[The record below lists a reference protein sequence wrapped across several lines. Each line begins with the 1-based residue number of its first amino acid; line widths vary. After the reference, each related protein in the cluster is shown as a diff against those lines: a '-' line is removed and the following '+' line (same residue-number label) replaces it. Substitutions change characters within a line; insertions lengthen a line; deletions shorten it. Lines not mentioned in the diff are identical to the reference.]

1 MVLDALMLRRMAI
14 TGLALLGLALSG
26 CQGPESDRRLSQF
39 MGVGGKETTGAA
51 QVSPPA
57 APATASTSGSTP
69 ASLVTQPQSDVAE
82 VPTLRG
88 PEIYRATGTPV
99 ASTQRNPVTIAE
111 TGEVTL
117 NFVNADIRE
126 VVDVVLG
133 QTLKV
138 GFVIDPRVQGVIT
151 LRTTRPVPRAS
162 VIGVLEDVLA
172 MNGAALEQSGE
183 VYRIVPIEEAVTSP
197 SILSEG
203 APAVRFDRGFGL
215 HVIPL
220 RYAAASALR
229 NVVEPFVP
237 PGRVLQVD
245 EARNLMVFVGTGPE
259 AKDIEDLIATFDVD
273 WMADMSFGLFPLR
286 YADAETIVHEL
297 ERIFAQDS
305 DGPLAGVVQFMP
317 ILRLNAVLVITPQS
331 TYLTNA
337 QSWITRLDRGQE
349 GDRRQ
354 LYVYYVQN
362 GRAAELAEVLGQAF
376 GVSAVTAA
384 VPEAPSLAPGLTPTE
399 IGGGFSGT
407 QSTSPGD
414 SSGGTMSGLS
424 GSGETGGL
432 GTTQRS
438 PRREPT
444 GQSTETGIAPAST
457 GAEAAAPGGDI
468 ARIVADA
475 RNNALVIHATAAE
488 YQAIEAALQ
497 KLDIVPLQVLIEAT
511 IAEVSLNDTLRYGV
525 EWFFNSNDHTFV
537 FSPASAGAI
546 APNFPG
552 FNYLFNTDDVKV
564 VINALTQVTDVKVI
578 SSPQLMVL
586 DNEAARLQVG
596 DQVPITTRTSQ
607 SIDDPNAPLVA
618 EIEYRDTGVIL
629 DIIPRVNASGLV
641 VLDIIQEVSDV
652 VATDTS
658 ISAVTTPT
666 IQQRRIASTVAI
678 SSGETVALGGLIRD
692 NNSNAVTGIP
702 VLSEI
707 PILGNLFKTT
717 SDTVRRTELLVLLTP
732 RVVRD
737 RLDARTVTEDL
748 RRRVRALK
756 ALPAKI
762 Q

>member
-1 MVLDALMLRRMAI
+1 MLRRMAI
-14 TGLALLGLALSG
+14 AGLALLGLALSG

-183 VYRIVPIEEAVTSP
+183 VYKIVPIEEAVTSP

-203 APAVRFDRGFGL
+203 APTVRFDRGFGL

-220 RYAAASALR
+220 RYAAAPALR

-245 EARNLMVFVGTGPE
+245 EARNLMIFVGTGPE

-317 ILRLNAVLVITPQS
+317 ILRLNAVLVITPQT

-337 QSWITRLDRGQE
+337 QNWIARLDRGQE
-349 GDRRQ
+349 GDKRQ

-362 GRAAELAEVLGQAF
+362 GRAAELAEVLGQVF

-384 VPEAPSLAPGLTPTE
+384 VPEAPSLAPGLTPAE
-399 IGGGFSGT
+399 IGGGGFSGT
-407 QSTSPGD
+407 QSGSSGY
-414 SSGGTMSGLS
+414 SSGGTMSGL
-424 GSGETGGL
+424 GSTGDTGGL
-432 GTTQRS
+432 GATRQA
-438 PRREPT
+438 RREPPSASP
-444 GQSTETGIAPAST
+444 GSGISPAST
-457 GAEAAAPGGDI
+457 GAETAGAAGEDSV
-468 ARIVADA
+468 RIVADA
-475 RNNALVIHATAAE
+475 RNNALVVHATAAE

-546 APNFPG
+546 APIFPG

-564 VINALTQVTDVKVI
+564 VINALSQVTDVKVI

-596 DQVPITTRTSQ
+596 DQVPITTKTSQ

-737 RLDARTVTEDL
+737 RLDARTVTDDL